1 MIPLIFFLFYI
12 AKINQQKILETARS
26 SQPVDTTI
34 TSKHT
39 SDNTYRYNLTFN
51 YETINRSR
59 DLNFDRYRQLPNHN
73 RAIEQSDAQT
83 SVKDIH
89 ALCFPSK
96 TRPNGCQP
104 LLSQGMISK
113 RINSKEEQVQLLPP
127 LPCVS
132 GLPCPYKKFRCT
144 KGHEWK
150 V

>member
-1 MIPLIFFLFYI
+1 MIPPIFFLFYI
-12 AKINQQKILETARS
+12 AKINQQRLPYLETAKS
-26 SQPVDTTI
+26 AAVDTTI

-39 SDNTYRYNLTFN
+39 SDNLYRYNLTFN

-59 DLNFDRYRQLPNHN
+59 DLNFVRYKQLNN
-73 RAIEQSDAQT
+73 DYRAIDAQT
-83 SVKDIH
+83 TTMKDIH

-96 TRPNGCQP
+96 SRPNGCQP
-104 LLSQGMISK
+104 LLSQGMTSK
-113 RINSKEEQVQLLPP
+113 RSYSKEEQVQLLPP